1 MDRRRAL
8 DLNKKASKDKVTEFR
23 PKKSLNLKVADN
35 IALFSGQFQQEQELL
50 RNVEELS
57 VNVGLLPNAKKTK
70 QTFFNHQLGAK
81 NETTK

>member
-8 DLNKKASKDKVTEFR
+8 DLNKKASKDKVTEFW

-35 IALFSGQFQQEQELL
+35 IALISGQFQQEQELL
-50 RNVEELS
+50 RNVEELP

-70 QTFFNHQLGAK
+70 
-81 NETTK
+81 

>member
-8 DLNKKASKDKVTEFR
+8 DLNKKASKDKVIEFR
-23 PKKSLNLKVADN
+23 PKKSLNLKFADN
-35 IALFSGQFQQEQELL
+35 IALFSGQFQHEQEIL

-70 QTFFNHQLGAK
+70 
-81 NETTK
+81 

>member
-1 MDRRRAL
+1 MITVL
-8 DLNKKASKDKVTEFR
+8 DYVVREAIDGQEESLGLKQSSKDKVIEFR
-23 PKKSLNLKVADN
+23 PKKSLNLKFADN

-70 QTFFNHQLGAK
+70 
-81 NETTK
+81 